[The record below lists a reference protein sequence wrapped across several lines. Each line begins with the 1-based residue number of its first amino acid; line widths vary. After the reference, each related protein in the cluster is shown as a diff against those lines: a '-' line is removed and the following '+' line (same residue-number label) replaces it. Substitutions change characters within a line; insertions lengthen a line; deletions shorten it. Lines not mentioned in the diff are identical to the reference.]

1 MAPTRGH
8 VAVAS
13 DGGVSGVYIHTGASV
28 GVAQGRLPVPQYRF
42 RIAHRRNPV
51 QLLERFVMQIRV
63 SSEPALAIEAG
74 ALVVPVFSD
83 GRLDGAAAAADRALD
98 GALTEVFA
106 SGEIKGKANEAVLI
120 HAKGLPVKRVLAI
133 GLGDRAKLDPAGLA
147 AYAGTAVRYLG
158 KRKVATFA
166 IALPLEAQHHV
177 RRSVSFLA
185 EGALVAT
192 IETTTY
198 RTDNEPSSVTDVL
211 VAASADAHTFD
222 VQALEEGIEHGRIVG
237 AGINAARLMAL
248 TPANDM
254 TPTHMAKRATEL
266 AGEAGLQVDVLDEA
280 RMEKL
285 GMGSLL
291 GVSRGSDEPATLT
304 VLRYEGDPGN
314 PEVLALVGK
323 GLTFDSGGIS
333 IKPSENMHEMK
344 YDMSGGAAVI
354 GAMFAIGRLKPKVN
368 VMGVVPSSE
377 NLPGPRAVKPGDV
390 LRAMNGK
397 TIEVIN
403 TDAEGRLILA
413 DALCYAR
420 QLGATKLIDCA
431 TLTGAMV
438 VALGHAATG
447 AITNDEPF
455 IKQFLAVANTSGERY
470 WQMPLY
476 EDYSTA
482 VKSEIADLRNSTG
495 RAGGSLTAAAFLQNF
510 VGTTP
515 WIHLDIAG
523 TAYLDGETS
532 FRAKGPTGVPVR
544 AFVAFVEDL
553 ARIKTHASNGSTAA
567 PATA

>member
-1 MAPTRGH
+1 
-8 VAVAS
+8 
-13 DGGVSGVYIHTGASV
+13 
-28 GVAQGRLPVPQYRF
+28 
-42 RIAHRRNPV
+42 
-51 QLLERFVMQIRV
+51 
-63 SSEPALAIEAG
+63 
-74 ALVVPVFSD
+74 
-83 GRLDGAAAAADRALD
+83 
-98 GALTEVFA
+98 
-106 SGEIKGKANEAVLI
+106 
-120 HAKGLPVKRVLAI
+120 
-133 GLGDRAKLDPAGLA
+133 
-147 AYAGTAVRYLG
+147 
-158 KRKVATFA
+158 
-166 IALPLEAQHHV
+166 
-177 RRSVSFLA
+177 
-185 EGALVAT
+185 
-192 IETTTY
+192 
-198 RTDNEPSSVTDVL
+198 
-211 VAASADAHTFD
+211 
-222 VQALEEGIEHGRIVG
+222 
-237 AGINAARLMAL
+237 MAL

-254 TPTHMAKRATEL
+254 TPTHLAERASQL
-266 AGEAGLQVDVLDEA
+266 AREAGLAVDVLDEA

-354 GAMFAIGRLKPKVN
+354 GALSAIGRLKPKLN
-368 VMGVVPSSE
+368 VIGLVPSSE

-390 LRAMNGK
+390 LKAMNGK

-420 QLGATKLIDCA
+420 ELGATKIIDCA

-447 AITNDEPF
+447 AISNDDAF
-455 IKQFLAVANTSGERY
+455 VKQFIAVANTSGERY
-470 WQMPLY
+470 WQLPLY
-476 EDYSTA
+476 EDYTTA

-495 RAGGSLTAAAFLQNF
+495 RAGGSLTASAFLQHF

-523 TAYLDGETS
+523 TAYLDNETS

-553 ARIKTHASNGSTAA
+553 ARAKTHASNGSTAA
-567 PATA
+567 PAKA